1 MAKKTFESAL
11 GRLEKITEDLEDGEL
26 SLENSLKKF
35 DEGIKLA
42 GYCNEQL
49 TEARAKVELLLEK
62 EGKIEAVPFEGSDSE
77 HRDLS
82 GE

>member
-11 GRLEKITEDLEDGEL
+11 ARLEQITEELEDSEL
-26 SLENSLKKF
+26 SLDSSLKKF

-49 TEARAKVELLLEK
+49 TKAKSKVELLLEK
-62 EGKIEAVPFEGSDSE
+62 DDKLEAIPFDGSDNE
-77 HRDLS
+77 NQNLS